1 MKICQ
6 KFINRFMNLGLSTF
20 DDEEIYR
27 QICNF
32 DLLLIVTQTIISFKS
47 LGLFVFIEMVID
59 KPKIKGV
66 IFFNFSITS
75 LKI

>member
-1 MKICQ
+1 
-6 KFINRFMNLGLSTF
+6 MNLGLSKF

-32 DLLLIVTQTIISFKS
+32 DLLLIVMQTIISFRP
-47 LGLFVFIEMVID
+47 LGLFVFIEIVSV

-66 IFFNFSITS
+66 IFFNF
-75 LKI
+75 